1 MQSVKLPKTLL
12 KDMSAAPSKK
22 IAAHVRQSK
31 EASLK
36 SMAAYE
42 DRFVKEGGLRFL
54 LRLKPDVRKKFEA
67 LVEKSGSKKTEFI
80 VGLIE
85 KEYDKEIGSN

>member
-1 MQSVKLPKTLL
+1 MQTVKVPKSLL
-12 KDMSAAPSKK
+12 ENVSAAPSKK

-42 DRFVKEGGLRFL
+42 AKFVVEGGLRFL
-54 LRLKPDVRKKFEA
+54 LRLRPEVRRKFEE
-67 LVEKSGSKKTEFI
+67 LVESSGSKKTELL
-80 VGLIE
+80 VSLIE
-85 KEYDKEIGSN
+85 KEHRRVFGKE